1 MAKHRANRMKAS
13 PILAI
18 GAILSLIASFF
29 GVAQVASAAAPALTV
44 VSKGWNVIGLDSN
57 DVTDGP
63 NSFPQEFKV
72 CNTSSDTAATD
83 VVAEW
88 TWTSANSYISLD
100 GNATKTI
107 GTLAANSCK
116 SFWWTVT
123 VARNASAYDTSRLYT
138 VDVQDGGSATAST
151 GTKLVY
157 VEHLISQN
165 RNAVDSVSGPASVT
179 VGQTLQFV
187 LTGSTATQ
195 GYEQIVTAPILNSG
209 IFEITSVVGTY
220 AVGGSISNFY
230 FDACSWDPAGS
241 DPTTWDCLSTGK
253 AGGDPIIV
261 TVTAKAIGVGS
272 AAIGG
277 IIYDFSGSS
286 FHYNSDYSAGV
297 LNVTVSAP
305 VITVAATDDAK
316 TTDVDTPVEVDL
328 LLNDSASNG
337 TLDPASVNVTVA
349 PSHGSVTIDPA
360 TGKATYSPASG
371 YTGTDTFTY
380 EVCTVEDAT
389 KCDTAVVTITINPA
403 APVITVDATDDSK
416 ATDVDTPVEVDLL
429 LNDSASNGTLDPA
442 SVHVTVAPSH
452 GSVTIDPATGKATYT
467 PASGYTGTDTFTYE
481 VCSVEDATK
490 CDTAVATITI
500 DPALT
505 PPTAV
510 DDADSTDVDTPVEID
525 VLGNDTV
532 GTNSLDPA
540 SVVVTVQPSHGS
552 VTIDPTTGKITY
564 TPASGYTG
572 TDTFTYAV
580 CDTGSPQNCDT
591 AEVTVT
597 INPAAPVISVDAV
610 DDAETTD
617 IDTPVDVDLLDN
629 DSAANGTLAPASVNV
644 TVAPA
649 HGSVTIDPATGK
661 ATYTPASGYSGTD
674 VFTYEVC
681 SVEDAT
687 VCDTAVATITIN
699 PAVTPPTAVDDADS
713 TDVDTPVEIDV
724 LGNDTVGTNSLDPAS
739 VVVTVQ
745 PSHGSVTIDPTTG
758 KITYTPASGYSGT
771 DVFTYAVCDTGKPQN
786 CDTAEVTV
794 TINLAAPAI
803 TVAATDDSKTTEL
816 NTAVEVDLL
825 VNDSATNGTLDPA
838 SVEVTVDPAHGSVTI
853 DPTTGKAIYTPAD
866 GYSGTDT
873 FTYEV
878 CSVEDATVCDTAVV
892 TITINPAPPAEP
904 EEVVKD
910 DELNVD
916 EPVTIDPTTVD
927 PTAPAIDPLTTE
939 IVEQPK
945 NGTVTVDPATG
956 QITYT
961 PNKGYKGTD
970 SFVFKAAKVGDP
982 TTFVTF
988 TYNVTIAGDPSEV
1001 EKTDSELAA
1010 TGSNSLY
1017 AILFGLVL
1025 ASMGAYLLKRR
1036 KA

>member
-1 MAKHRANRMKAS
+1 MAKHRAKVMKTS
-13 PILAI
+13 PIFAI
-18 GAILSLIASFF
+18 GVLLSLLASFF
-29 GVAQVASAAAPALTV
+29 GVAQVASAAPVSLTV
-44 VSKGWNVIGLDSN
+44 ANTGWNVIGLDSN
-57 DVTDGP
+57 DVTAGP
-63 NSFPQEFKV
+63 DSFPQEFKV
-72 CNTSSDTAATD
+72 CNTSSDTDATD
-83 VVAEW
+83 VVAVW

-107 GTLAANSCK
+107 GTVAANSCH

-123 VARNASAYDTSRLYT
+123 VARNASAYDTSRLYK
-138 VDVQDGGSATAST
+138 VDVQDGASASATT

-157 VEHLISQN
+157 VEHLVSQN
-165 RNAVDSVSGPASVT
+165 RNVVDGVSGPTAVT
-179 VGQTLQFV
+179 LGSTVQYV
-187 LTGSTATQ
+187 LTGATATQ

-209 IFEITSVVGTY
+209 IFEITSVVGSY
-220 AVGGSISNFY
+220 AVGGSVSNFY
-230 FDACSWDPAGS
+230 YDGCSWDPAGV
-241 DPTTWDCLSTGK
+241 DVTTWDCLSTGK
-253 AGGDPIIV
+253 AGGDPITV

-305 VITVAATDDAK
+305 VITVDATDDAK
-316 TTDVDTPVEVDL
+316 TTDVDTAVEVDL
-328 LLNDSASNG
+328 LANDSASNG
-337 TLDPASVNVTVA
+337 TLDTSSVN
-349 PSHGSVTIDPA
+349 
-360 TGKATYSPASG
+360 
-371 YTGTDTFTY
+371 
-380 EVCTVEDAT
+380 
-389 KCDTAVVTITINPA
+389 
-403 APVITVDATDDSK
+403 
-416 ATDVDTPVEVDLL
+416 
-429 LNDSASNGTLDPA
+429 
-442 SVHVTVAPSH
+442 VTVAPSH

-490 CDTAVATITI
+490 CDTAVVTITINPAAPGITVDATDDSKATDVDTPVDVDLLLNDSASNGTLDAASVNVTVAPSHGSVTIDPATGKATYTPASGYTGTDTFTYEVCSVEDATKCDTAVVTITI

-532 GTNSLDPA
+532 GSNSLDPA
-540 SVVVTVQPSHGS
+540 SVVLTVQPSHGS

-580 CDTGSPQNCDT
+580 CDTGNPQNCDT

-629 DSAANGTLAPASVNV
+629 DSASNGTLAPASVNV

-661 ATYTPASGYSGTD
+661 ATYAPASGYSGTD

-699 PAVTPPTAVDDADS
+699 PAAPT
-713 TDVDTPVEIDV
+713 
-724 LGNDTVGTNSLDPAS
+724 
-739 VVVTVQ
+739 
-745 PSHGSVTIDPTTG
+745 
-758 KITYTPASGYSGT
+758 
-771 DVFTYAVCDTGKPQN
+771 
-786 CDTAEVTV
+786 
-794 TINLAAPAI
+794 I

-853 DPTTGKAIYTPAD
+853 DPTTGKVTYTPAD

-892 TITINPAPPAEP
+892 TITINPAPPVEP

>member
-1 MAKHRANRMKAS
+1 MAKHRAKVMKTS
-13 PILAI
+13 PIFAI
-18 GAILSLIASFF
+18 GVLLSLLASFF
-29 GVAQVASAAAPALTV
+29 GVAQVASAAPVSLTV
-44 VSKGWNVIGLDSN
+44 ANTGWNVIGLDSN
-57 DVTDGP
+57 DVTAGP
-63 NSFPQEFKV
+63 DSFPQEFKV
-72 CNTSSDTAATD
+72 CNTSSDTDATD
-83 VVAEW
+83 VVAVW

-107 GTLAANSCK
+107 GTVAANSCH

-123 VARNASAYDTSRLYT
+123 VARNASAYDTSRLYK
-138 VDVQDGGSATAST
+138 VDVQDGASASATT

-157 VEHLISQN
+157 VEHLVSQN
-165 RNAVDSVSGPASVT
+165 RNVVDGVSGPTAVT
-179 VGQTLQFV
+179 LGSTVQYV
-187 LTGSTATQ
+187 LTGATATQ

-209 IFEITSVVGTY
+209 IFEITSVVGSY
-220 AVGGSISNFY
+220 AVGGSVSNFY
-230 FDACSWDPAGS
+230 YDGCSWDPAGV
-241 DPTTWDCLSTGK
+241 DVTTWDCLSTGK
-253 AGGDPIIV
+253 AGGDPITV

-305 VITVAATDDAK
+305 VITVDATDDAK
-316 TTDVDTPVEVDL
+316 TTDVDTAVEVDL
-328 LLNDSASNG
+328 LANDSASNG
-337 TLDPASVNVTVA
+337 TLDTSSVN
-349 PSHGSVTIDPA
+349 
-360 TGKATYSPASG
+360 
-371 YTGTDTFTY
+371 
-380 EVCTVEDAT
+380 
-389 KCDTAVVTITINPA
+389 
-403 APVITVDATDDSK
+403 
-416 ATDVDTPVEVDLL
+416 
-429 LNDSASNGTLDPA
+429 
-442 SVHVTVAPSH
+442 VTVAPSH

-490 CDTAVATITI
+490 CDTAVVTITI

-532 GTNSLDPA
+532 GSNSLDPA
-540 SVVVTVQPSHGS
+540 SVVLTVQPSHGS

-580 CDTGSPQNCDT
+580 CDTGNPQNCDT

-629 DSAANGTLAPASVNV
+629 DSASNGTLAPASVNV

-661 ATYTPASGYSGTD
+661 ATYAPASGYSGTD

-699 PAVTPPTAVDDADS
+699 PAAPT
-713 TDVDTPVEIDV
+713 
-724 LGNDTVGTNSLDPAS
+724 
-739 VVVTVQ
+739 
-745 PSHGSVTIDPTTG
+745 
-758 KITYTPASGYSGT
+758 
-771 DVFTYAVCDTGKPQN
+771 
-786 CDTAEVTV
+786 
-794 TINLAAPAI
+794 I

-853 DPTTGKAIYTPAD
+853 DPTTGKVTYTPAD

-892 TITINPAPPAEP
+892 TITINPAPPVEP